1 MDLFPSEGTEAQT
14 HWARWPA
21 RPGVYQIMFYEMDF
35 NGEYYH
41 DILEQ
46 INDLHEDRLDNPD
59 LENNIHWQKAYT
71 SAMDKIFNIHMQRIA
86 LLEAATSYKV

>member
-1 MDLFPSEGTEAQT
+1 
-14 HWARWPA
+14 
-21 RPGVYQIMFYEMDF
+21 MFYEMDF

-46 INDLHEDRLDNPD
+46 INDLHEDRLDNPE

-86 LLEAATSYKV
+86 MLEAATSYKL

>member
-1 MDLFPSEGTEAQT
+1 
-14 HWARWPA
+14 
-21 RPGVYQIMFYEMDF
+21 MFYEMDF

-59 LENNIHWQKAYT
+59 LENNIHWLKKYT